1 MMSGSAA
8 IDFGSKDG
16 AASAAGFVNGCGSIG
31 AVLGGLLP
39 GYFDTT
45 TIFLVFTVAALLAS
59 LMLIPFW
66 NSRPKTVESK
76 ELASTPVQPVIV
88 GTNS

>member
-1 MMSGSAA
+1 
-8 IDFGSKDG
+8 
-16 AASAAGFVNGCGSIG
+16 
-31 AVLGGLLP
+31 
-39 GYFDTT
+39 
-45 TIFLVFTVAALLAS
+45 
-59 LMLIPFW
+59 MLIPFW